1 MTFAWTGTG
10 RSASG
15 SSSATGTTAPT
26 GSSVEVRTNMPVVLM
41 FVVSAERSPART
53 ENETLSDA
61 G

>member
-10 RSASG
+10 GSASG
-15 SSSATGTTAPT
+15 NSSATGTTAPI

-41 FVVSAERSPART
+41 FVVSAERSPP
-53 ENETLSDA
+53 EKETLSDA